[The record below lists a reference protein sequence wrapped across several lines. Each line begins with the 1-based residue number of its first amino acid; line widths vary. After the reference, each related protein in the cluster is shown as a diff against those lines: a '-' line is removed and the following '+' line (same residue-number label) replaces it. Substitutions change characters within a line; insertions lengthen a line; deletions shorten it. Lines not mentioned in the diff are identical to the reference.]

1 MIEYNSARAALA
13 ALLLVVPVAGCQT
26 LADAVPVTP
35 AAASEAPPA
44 GPAVITA
51 SIPATSQM
59 SAASAAPGICA
70 APRLALA
77 GPPPVPNKMASFTG
91 GAVENVG
98 RNVARNTMNIG
109 AQAVLGQIP
118 GIGGVVAIASAQTA
132 NKEIIRTA
140 EDVRGSWT
148 ATDGAPTCGCKIE
161 LDRSGLFVTTNDV
174 KPQGCATPALAQAAQ
189 WKVVDTGFA
198 SQDLVLFAP
207 DGTTE
212 LARLDRKGVDYF
224 QGPVNGTVVTIWR

>member
-1 MIEYNSARAALA
+1 MTEYNSARAAFA
-13 ALLLVVPVAGCQT
+13 ALILAMPVVGCQT
-26 LADAVPVTP
+26 MAETVSVTP
-35 AAASEAPPA
+35 AAAAEPAPT

-51 SIPATSQM
+51 SIPSTPQI
-59 SAASAAPGICA
+59 SAAPGICA

-77 GPPPVPNKMASFTG
+77 GPPPIPNKMASFTG
-91 GAVENVG
+91 GAVENAG

-161 LDRSGLFVTTNDV
+161 LDRSGLFVATNDV

-198 SQDLVLFAP
+198 SQDLVLFAS
-207 DGTTE
+207 DGATE
-212 LARLDRKGVDYF
+212 LVRLDRKGVDYF
-224 QGPVNGTVVTIWR
+224 QGPVNGTIVTIWR